1 MSSGALLT
9 SGAVLLQTLL
19 SFLFF
24 CSISLLSFVHSEPI
38 NGLKK
43 LAYPINNFLILCY
56 HLKLLRVMLNTFC
69 FNNFRLY
76 NSKKVLELDNLSKE
90 YINKKK
96 GHAIKA

>member
-1 MSSGALLT
+1 
-9 SGAVLLQTLL
+9 
-19 SFLFF
+19 
-24 CSISLLSFVHSEPI
+24 
-38 NGLKK
+38 
-43 LAYPINNFLILCY
+43 
-56 HLKLLRVMLNTFC
+56 MLNTFC